1 MSADQKNDVLG
12 SVFSAAEQP
21 GEGRGIQTTAR
32 RVEKYLL
39 GGGVF
44 GEEVESGRDNFA
56 HFALRIVAGS
66 LHVVCG
72 KRVCM
77 NVAGFADV
85 IEKDPQATSIQ
96 GSLSARLQTTY
107 RNDIVL
113 GVRRNCLASTVWK
126 GYITFGLITIPV
138 RLFAAA
144 RTERV
149 GFNQIH
155 EACGGRIKQ
164 QTFCP
169 QCDRTVE
176 RSELQKGYEVEKD
189 RYVIVNDEEIKGIA
203 PSSSDNMEILEFV
216 KADGIDPIYYDASY
230 FMVPEDAGKK
240 AYHLLLETMQ
250 KSGYSAVAKIA
261 MHQREYT
268 VIVRPH
274 ADGLL
279 LHTMFYPEEVR
290 EVPEFRRDEN
300 VSVKPQEVALAEK
313 LVEGLAA
320 EFDPSK
326 YHDEYQARLMQ
337 MIEAKRE
344 GQAVE
349 SIAPKKR
356 APVIDL
362 MQALQKSLGELPK
375 KPAASEPGIAE
386 TKKASSRRSAPR
398 VAHG

>member
-1 MSADQKNDVLG
+1 M
-12 SVFSAAEQP
+12 
-21 GEGRGIQTTAR
+21 
-32 RVEKYLL
+32 
-39 GGGVF
+39 
-44 GEEVESGRDNFA
+44 
-56 HFALRIVAGS
+56 
-66 LHVVCG
+66 
-72 KRVCM
+72 
-77 NVAGFADV
+77 
-85 IEKDPQATSIQ
+85 
-96 GSLSARLQTTY
+96 
-107 RNDIVL
+107 
-113 GVRRNCLASTVWK
+113 ASTVWK

-138 RLFAAA
+138 RLYAAA

-155 EACGGRIKQ
+155 EPCGSRIKQ

-169 QCDRTVE
+169 RCDRTVE
-176 RSELQKGYEVEKD
+176 RSELVKGYEIEKD

-203 PSSSDNMEILEFV
+203 PASSDNMEIVEFV
-216 KADGIDPIYYDASY
+216 KAEGIDPIYFDASY

-250 KSGYSAVAKIA
+250 KSGYSAVAKIT

-290 EVPEFRRDEN
+290 EVPEFRRDESVN
-300 VSVKPQEVALAEK
+300 VKPQEVALAEK

-320 EFDPSK
+320 DFDPSK
-326 YHDEYQARLMQ
+326 YHDEYQGRLMQ

-344 GQAVE
+344 GQKVE
-349 SIAPKKR
+349 TIAPKKR

-375 KPAASEPGIAE
+375 KHAATAKTAAPAPA
-386 TKKASSRRSAPR
+386 KKASTKRA
-398 VAHG
+398 AHG